1 MYIVPKQPTS
11 SKKETVYF
19 VAGFMLQDI
28 IAAGSR
34 RHAEMLARWNQ

>member
-28 IAAGSR
+28 IVFSHDNCPGS
-34 RHAEMLARWNQ
+34 AQGV